1 MLKRSLVFTSAVVLS
16 LKNNQLVVSYKDMP
30 DEKRTVPIED
40 IGCVVVENQMTT
52 MTMPIINALADA
64 NVAVIICDEKSM
76 PNAMIQSF
84 EANNTQGETLRNQ
97 MSIGEVLKKQLW
109 KQVIEAKIKN
119 QALLL
124 NKLGKHGEKLKPF
137 YMNVKSGDSD
147 NREGIAARLFWQ
159 ELFGDGF
166 TRDREEPGLNVLL
179 NYGYTILRAA
189 TARSLV
195 ASGLLPAIGLFHHN
209 RSNAFPLAD
218 DVMEPYRPYVDEIV
232 YTMYQQGQVT
242 LNQQTKGMLINV
254 LYCDTKFEKV
264 MRPLSVGLTMT
275 TASLTKCYAKET
287 TKIVFP
293 SIT

>member
-1 MLKRSLVFTSAVVLS
+1 MLKRSLVFTSAVALS

-30 DEKRTVPIED
+30 DEKRTIPIED
-40 IGCVVVENQMTT
+40 IGCVIVENQMTT

-64 NVAVIICDEKSM
+64 NVAVIICDGKSM
-76 PNAMIQSF
+76 PNAMVQSF
-84 EANNTQGETLRNQ
+84 GANITQGETLRNQ
-97 MSIGEVLKKQLW
+97 MSVGEVLKKQLW
-109 KQVIEAKIKN
+109 KQIVEAKIRN

-124 NKLGKHGEKLKPF
+124 NKLGKNGDKLKPF

-166 TRDREEPGLNVLL
+166 TRDREEPGLNALL

-242 LNQQTKGMLINV
+242 LNQQTKGILINV

>member
-1 MLKRSLVFTSAVVLS
+1 MLKRSLVFTSAVALS
-16 LKNNQLVVSYKDMP
+16 LKNNQLVVLYKDMP
-30 DEKRTVPIED
+30 DEKRTIPIED
-40 IGCVVVENQMTT
+40 IGCVIVENQMTT

-64 NVAVIICDEKSM
+64 NVAVIICDGKSM
-76 PNAMIQSF
+76 PNAMVQSF
-84 EANNTQGETLRNQ
+84 GANITQGETLRNQ
-97 MSIGEVLKKQLW
+97 MSVGEVLKKQLW
-109 KQVIEAKIKN
+109 KQIVEAKIRN

-124 NKLGKHGEKLKPF
+124 NKLGKNGDKLKPF

-166 TRDREEPGLNVLL
+166 TRDREEPGLNALL

>member
-1 MLKRSLVFTSAVVLS
+1 MLKRSLVFTSAVALS

-30 DEKRTVPIED
+30 DEKRTIPIED
-40 IGCVVVENQMTT
+40 IGCVIVENQMTT

-64 NVAVIICDEKSM
+64 NVAVIICDGKSM
-76 PNAMIQSF
+76 PNAMVQSF
-84 EANNTQGETLRNQ
+84 GANITQGETLRNQ
-97 MSIGEVLKKQLW
+97 MSVGEVLKKQLW
-109 KQVIEAKIKN
+109 KQIVEAKIRN

-124 NKLGKHGEKLKPF
+124 NKLGKNGDKLKPF

-159 ELFGDGF
+159 ELFGDRF
-166 TRDREEPGLNVLL
+166 TRDREEPGLNALL

-242 LNQQTKGMLINV
+242 LNQQTKGILINV

>member
-1 MLKRSLVFTSAVVLS
+1 MLKRSLVFTSAVALS

-30 DEKRTVPIED
+30 DEKRTIPIED
-40 IGCVVVENQMTT
+40 IGCVIVENQMTT

-64 NVAVIICDEKSM
+64 NVAVIICDGKSM
-76 PNAMIQSF
+76 PNAMVQSF
-84 EANNTQGETLRNQ
+84 GANITQGETLRNQ
-97 MSIGEVLKKQLW
+97 MSVGEVLKKQLW
-109 KQVIEAKIKN
+109 KQIVEAKIRN

-124 NKLGKHGEKLKPF
+124 NKLGKNGDKLKPF

-159 ELFGDGF
+159 ELFGDRF
-166 TRDREEPGLNVLL
+166 TRDREEPGLNALL

-232 YTMYQQGQVT
+232 YSLYQQGQVT

>member
-1 MLKRSLVFTSAVVLS
+1 MLKRSLVFTSAVALS

-30 DEKRTVPIED
+30 DEKRTIPIED
-40 IGCVVVENQMTT
+40 IGCVIVENQMTT

-64 NVAVIICDEKSM
+64 NVAVIICDGKSM
-76 PNAMIQSF
+76 PNAMVQSF
-84 EANNTQGETLRNQ
+84 GANITQGETLRNQ
-97 MSIGEVLKKQLW
+97 MSVGEVLKKQLW
-109 KQVIEAKIKN
+109 KQIVEAKIRN

-124 NKLGKHGEKLKPF
+124 NKLGKNGDKLKPF

-166 TRDREEPGLNVLL
+166 TRDREEPGLNALL

>member
-1 MLKRSLVFTSAVVLS
+1 MLKRSLVFTSAVALS

-30 DEKRTVPIED
+30 DEKRTIPIED
-40 IGCVVVENQMTT
+40 IGCVIVENQMTT

-64 NVAVIICDEKSM
+64 NVAVIICDGKSM
-76 PNAMIQSF
+76 PNAMVQSF
-84 EANNTQGETLRNQ
+84 GANITQGETLRNQ
-97 MSIGEVLKKQLW
+97 MSVGEVLKKQLW
-109 KQVIEAKIKN
+109 KQIVEAKIRN

-124 NKLGKHGEKLKPF
+124 NKLGKNGDKLKPF

-166 TRDREEPGLNVLL
+166 TRDREKPGLNALL

-195 ASGLLPAIGLFHHN
+195 ASGMLPAIGLFHHN

-232 YTMYQQGQVT
+232 YTLYQQGQVT
-242 LNQQTKGMLINV
+242 LNQQTKGILINV

-264 MRPLSVGLTMT
+264 IRPLSVGLTMT

>member
-1 MLKRSLVFTSAVVLS
+1 MLKRSLVFTSAVALS

-30 DEKRTVPIED
+30 DEKRTIPIED
-40 IGCVVVENQMTT
+40 IGCVIVENQMTT

-76 PNAMIQSF
+76 PNAMVQSF
-84 EANNTQGETLRNQ
+84 GANITQGETLRNQ
-97 MSIGEVLKKQLW
+97 MSVGEVLKKQLW
-109 KQVIEAKIKN
+109 KQIVEAKIRN

-124 NKLGKHGEKLKPF
+124 NKLGKNGDKLKPF

-166 TRDREEPGLNVLL
+166 TRDREKPGLNALL

-242 LNQQTKGMLINV
+242 LNQQTKGILINV